1 MDFSS
6 VPTDQRCNSSVE
18 SANSWLY
25 LTFVATNSANH
36 TFSYVMVFYLS
47 TGVCNDGDIRL
58 AGSAVPRQGRVEVCY
73 REAWG
78 TVCDNLWSTNDAN
91 VACRQLGFSRF
102 GVCVCV
108 RMCMC
113 ACVHACVISFFT
125 YFICIVA
132 LQADLP
138 LSSCML
144 LK

>member
-1 MDFSS
+1 M
-6 VPTDQRCNSSVE
+6 VLVHL
-18 SANSWLY
+18 SA
-25 LTFVATNSANH
+25 
-36 TFSYVMVFYLS
+36 
-47 TGVCNDGDIRL
+47 GVCNDGDIRL

-108 RMCMC
+108 
-113 ACVHACVISFFT
+113 CVWCVCVVCVCV
-125 YFICIVA
+125 CIAA